1 MRNEKK
7 VMIMIMILIMVSS
20 KFSVM
25 MGATVVNRHAHKATN
40 TRCTDACL

>member
-7 VMIMIMILIMVSS
+7 VMIMIMIMVSS

-25 MGATVVNRHAHKATN
+25 MGATVVNRHVHKATY